1 MKKILTFLVF
11 TLASINIVSAQ
22 GCDLP
27 PAEAPVNSGAN
38 MTVMLIPSFVSGL
51 NIQNETAYLI
61 ALDGDLIVGYTNLS
75 GVAQTTIAV
84 FGDDSLTPEQDGAL
98 AEASLSFQLVD
109 GSDLYDVVMSSP
121 VIYVTNSFVPQTS
134 APSSMTLCSG
144 TGEEPVSGCTDATA
158 DNYNADATED
168 DGSCTYTIL
177 GCTDATADNYNAD
190 ATDDDGTCVFTTSD
204 GDCDLPPAETPVNTG
219 ANMTVML
226 TPSFVSGLNIQ
237 SSTAYLIAFDG
248 NLIVGYANLS
258 GVAQTTIAI
267 FGDDSLTPEQD
278 GALAEASLS
287 FQLVDGSD
295 LYDVVMSSPVIY
307 VTNSFVP
314 QTSAPSSMTLCSGT
328 GEEPVS
334 GCTDATADNYNA
346 DATEDDGS
354 CTYTILGC
362 TDATADNYNADA
374 TDDDGSCTYT
384 ILGCTDATACSN
396 FDPAATDDDGSCLY
410 EDQCGE
416 CGGNN
421 DCFAVYIPPINLNI
435 TIDESLVEDE
445 EAIEEFQNN
454 FEGLMETQ
462 LGLPEGSVEVI
473 DIIIG
478 GGSRGDVDIEIIYII
493 TLTEEELQESDF
505 DPNTPIEDIVQD
517 INDNIDNIISEGLF
531 EDIEFITGCT
541 DSAYVEYDAS
551 ANSDDGSCST
561 LIVDGCTD
569 ESASNYNADANTDD
583 GSCSYTNPIIYQ
595 LSNNWN
601 MVGFTAAEEVQF
613 GSTPAEKIQG
623 LIDVVDPALGSG
635 TTTSTFQV
643 IKNSSGQFWSE
654 TASLLG
660 GLIPGEGYQM
670 YVIPGNATT
679 LNFSDTFVPNIVYEL
694 SNNWNMVGFTAAEEV
709 QFGSTPA
716 EKIQGLIDVVD
727 PALGSGTTTS
737 TFQVIKNSSGQF
749 WSETAS
755 LLGGLIPGEGY
766 QMYVI
771 PGNATSISFN
781 QE

>member
-61 ALDGDLIVGYTNLS
+61 AFDGDLIVGYANLS
-75 GVAQTTIAV
+75 GVAQTTIAI

-121 VIYVTNSFVPQTS
+121 VTYVTNSFVVQSS

-190 ATDDDGTCVFTTSD
+190 ATD
-204 GDCDLPPAETPVNTG
+204 
-219 ANMTVML
+219 
-226 TPSFVSGLNIQ
+226 
-237 SSTAYLIAFDG
+237 
-248 NLIVGYANLS
+248 
-258 GVAQTTIAI
+258 
-267 FGDDSLTPEQD
+267 
-278 GALAEASLS
+278 
-287 FQLVDGSD
+287 
-295 LYDVVMSSPVIY
+295 
-307 VTNSFVP
+307 
-314 QTSAPSSMTLCSGT
+314 
-328 GEEPVS
+328 
-334 GCTDATADNYNA
+334 
-346 DATEDDGS
+346 DDGS

-583 GSCSYTNPIIYQ
+583 GSCSFTNPITYQ

-601 MVGFTAAEEVQF
+601 MVGITAAEEVQF

-643 IKNSSGQFWSE
+643 IKNVSGQFWSE

-716 EKIQGLIDVVD
+716 EKIQGLIDIVD

-737 TFQVIKNSSGQF
+737 TFQVIKNVSGQF